1 MIRFKFSTDII
12 KMLKQKK
19 GGYMPLFMDIHKK
32 VDGLT
37 TDAVAQAHKKDLET
51 QKKYGVNY
59 LKYWFNEKDGKVFC
73 LVEAPDRESAIK
85 VHREAHG
92 LVADEI
98 IEVKE
103 GM

>member
-1 MIRFKFSTDII
+1 
-12 KMLKQKK
+12 
-19 GGYMPLFMDIHKK
+19 MPLYMDIHHHIP
-32 VDGLT
+32 GLT
-37 TDAVAQAHKKDLET
+37 KEAIAGAHAKDVAI
-51 QKKYGVNY
+51 QKKYGVEY
-59 LKYWFNEKDGKVFC
+59 LKYWFDEGSGKAFC
-73 LVEAPDRESAIK
+73 LVNAPDKETAMR